1 MYMRCKVWVIL
12 LPGWLLAACHS
23 GEGGGGGR
31 DSAGVV
37 DGAVR
42 GAGGGKDTLSCRA
55 EMAVLR
61 GSGEVDTAAIPR
73 GKVSHAGMVHVRGG
87 VFRMGSSD
95 DEGRQDEYPA
105 HAVRVHDFW
114 MDAHEVTNAE
124 FRQFVEATGY
134 ITTAERTPRWEDL
147 AKQLPPGTPRPPDSV
162 LQPGALV
169 FSPPGHPVRLDDP
182 SQWWKWVR
190 GASWKHPQGP
200 GSGIAGKDNYPVV
213 QVSWYDATAYA
224 RWVGKRLPTEA
235 EWEYAA
241 RGGLRD
247 ERYAWGDE
255 DPLRGAPK
263 ANIWDGHFPDVNT
276 GRDGHERTA
285 AVGSYPGNGYGIY
298 DMAGNVWEWCMDWYS
313 PEYYAALGDKVSVDP
328 GGPKESFDPME
339 PATPKRVTRGGSFLC
354 NPSYCKGYRVSSRM
368 KTSPDSGLENLG
380 FRCVADE

>member
-1 MYMRCKVWVIL
+1 MRYKLWMVL

-23 GEGGGGGR
+23 GAGGGGGR
-31 DSAGVV
+31 DGAGGV
-37 DGAVR
+37 DGVAR
-42 GAGGGKDTLSCRA
+42 GAGGGKDTLSCRMDMSVPRVA
-55 EMAVLR
+55 
-61 GSGEVDTAAIPR
+61 GEVDTAGIQR
-73 GKVSHAGMVHVRGG
+73 GEVSHAGMVHVRGG
-87 VFRMGSSD
+87 EFRMGSSD
-95 DEGRQDEYPA
+95 EEGRQDEYPA

-114 MDAHEVTNAE
+114 MDAYEVTNGA
-124 FRQFVEATGY
+124 FRKFVAATGY

-169 FSPPGHPVRLDDP
+169 FSSPGHPVRLDDP

-213 QVSWYDATAYA
+213 QVSWYDAAAYA
-224 RWVGKRLPTEA
+224 RWAGKRLPTEA

-247 ERYAWGDE
+247 KPYAWGDE

-276 GRDGHERTA
+276 GRDGDVRA
-285 AVGSYPGNGYGIY
+285 GAVGSYAGNGYGIY

-313 PEYYAALGDKVSVDP
+313 PEYYASPGDKLSVDP

-339 PATPKRVTRGGSFLC
+339 PTMPKKVTRGGSFLC